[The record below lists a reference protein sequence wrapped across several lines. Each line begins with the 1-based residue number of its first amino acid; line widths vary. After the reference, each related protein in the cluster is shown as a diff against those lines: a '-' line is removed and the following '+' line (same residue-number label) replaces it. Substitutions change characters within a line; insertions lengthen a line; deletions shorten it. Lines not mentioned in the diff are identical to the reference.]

1 MTGSYLM
8 IDPEGMFFSNVNRKY
23 KYSNP
28 ILQVGVDQAFSEID
42 FMTYDSPSHICHLF
56 VLIFVY

>member
-8 IDPEGMFFSNVNRKY
+8 IDPEGMFFSNVNGKY
-23 KYSNP
+23 KYSSP

-42 FMTYDSPSHICHLF
+42 FQYTKIRAKRWQ
-56 VLIFVY
+56 I

>member
-42 FMTYDSPSHICHLF
+42 FNIQKLEQRGGKYDWENDMS
-56 VLIFVY
+56 